1 MLEAVPRLARENTLS
16 AHNQLFTFFCFVL
29 FCFTGSLST
38 TQVGPYIAGSA
49 TRKEIAGPEGWS
61 NGPSS
66 EGAAAEAAVT
76 MYGMGRPPRSVSSP
90 WPLAPRRDGSGV
102 GLGDRMR
109 GRAAAFPQAVI
120 SMRGGHIVKSI

>member
-1 MLEAVPRLARENTLS
+1 M
-16 AHNQLFTFFCFVL
+16 FCFVL
-29 FCFTGSLST
+29 FNRESFNNTGWPLSS
-38 TQVGPYIAGSA
+38 GERDKERAGW
-49 TRKEIAGPEGWS
+49 PEGWS

-109 GRAAAFPQAVI
+109 GRAAAFPQAVTVENVFKRCQWRLSYSDEI
-120 SMRGGHIVKSI
+120 DMEWCV